1 MDNFDQRDFDRAKRL
16 VQRFEA
22 AIDNFNAYDSR
33 PGSLWEGARYSIVES
48 MVETARSYGRALLE
62 FNAIA
67 REIHSEKAEGIYQES
82 LSRLSNYMDIV
93 DAVIDTGNL
102 QMTSGDD
109 FNYRNRYRYA
119 CVFLSELQ
127 TAYLALKTKSFIPQK
142 QVVKLK

>member
-1 MDNFDQRDFDRAKRL
+1 MGNFDQRDFDRAKRL
-16 VQRFEA
+16 VHRFEA

-33 PGSLWEGARYSIVES
+33 PGSLWEGARYSIIES

-67 REIHSEKAEGIYQES
+67 CEIHSEKSEEICQES
-82 LSRLSNYMDIV
+82 MSRLSNYMDIV
-93 DAVIDTGNL
+93 DAVMDSGKL
-102 QMTSGDD
+102 QLISGGDYD
-109 FNYRNRYRYA
+109 YKNRYRYA
-119 CVFLSELQ
+119 CVFFSELQ